1 MIDFS
6 MPELLTVVAE
16 VQAKPGKE
24 EELRAT
30 LMELIGPTRREDGC
44 VQYDL
49 HVHTSAPGR
58 FVFYENW
65 TSAEALA
72 RHAGSDHLKVLGEK
86 LKDLATGPARVETY
100 TRIA

>member
-1 MIDFS
+1 
-6 MPELLTVVAE
+6 
-16 VQAKPGKE
+16 
-24 EELRAT
+24 
-30 LMELIGPTRREDGC
+30 MELVGPTRREDGC

-58 FVFYENW
+58 FVFFENW

-72 RHAGSDHLKVLGEK
+72 RHAGSQHLKTLGEK
-86 LKDLATGPARVETY
+86 LGDLAMAPPRVETY

>member
-1 MIDFS
+1 MA
-6 MPELLTVVAE
+6 ELLTVVAE
-16 VQAKPGKE
+16 FKAKSGKE

-30 LMELIGPTRREDGC
+30 LLELIEPTRKENGC

-49 HVHTSAPGR
+49 HVHTSDPGR

-65 TSAEALA
+65 TSQDTLG
-72 RHAGSDHLKVLGEK
+72 RHAGSAHLKRLNEK
-86 LKDLATGPARVETY
+86 LASLDLVAEPVRVETY

>member
-1 MIDFS
+1 MIDFT
-6 MPELLTVVAE
+6 MAELLTVVAE

-24 EELRAT
+24 DALKAA
-30 LMELIGPTRREDGC
+30 LLELIGPTRREDGC

-72 RHAGSDHLKVLGEK
+72 RHAGSAHLKVLGEK
-86 LKDLATGPARVETY
+86 LVDLATGPPRVETY